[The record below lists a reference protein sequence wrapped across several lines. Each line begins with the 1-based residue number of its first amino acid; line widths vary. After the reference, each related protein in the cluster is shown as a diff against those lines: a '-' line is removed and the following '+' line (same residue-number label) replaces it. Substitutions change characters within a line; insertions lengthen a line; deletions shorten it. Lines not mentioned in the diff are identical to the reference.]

1 MGHPA
6 AQLLIGFE
14 KTPDMEFCFFKD
26 GQDGAWK
33 LDWQQ
38 FARYQPVNWEDF
50 VRGKGGGHRR
60 NSACG

>member
-1 MGHPA
+1 
-6 AQLLIGFE
+6 
-14 KTPDMEFCFFKD
+14 MEFCFFKD

-50 VRGKGGGHRR
+50 VRGNGAVSYTHLFIGKAER
-60 NSACG
+60 NSHIAR